1 MISTRSTKE
10 QERAARSRRFAREGR
25 ARAALALGIG
35 VVLLVSAACSSKKAN
50 NEAEQNAKL
59 WGQANCAIASAA
71 TAQDQQNAVGQA
83 ASYSAKAVQLV
94 PGMATGAGQINQL
107 TATLAADKAAGTT
120 TKLVPDLQ
128 AIQHQATSLAG
139 QSSGDESDSWNSL
152 SGAMADCIAQL
163 PVNLQP
169 S

>member
-1 MISTRSTKE
+1 MISTRDSKR
-10 QERAARSRRFAREGR
+10 QEPAARGRRSAPDGR
-25 ARAALALGIG
+25 ARAALAFGIG
-35 VVLLVSAACSSKKAN
+35 VVLLVSAACSSNQAN
-50 NEAEQNAKL
+50 RDAEQNAKL
-59 WGQANCAIASAA
+59 WGQANCAIATAA
-71 TAQDQQNAVGQA
+71 TAQDQQDAVGQA
-83 ASYSAKAVQLV
+83 ATYSAKAVQLV

-107 TATLAADKAAGTT
+107 TATLAADKAAQTI

-139 QSSGDESDSWNSL
+139 KSSGDESDSWNSL
-152 SGAMADCIAQL
+152 SGSLADCIAQL